1 MRQETFKP
9 TYPDSI
15 SEKKTEK
22 KNWKIGVSGR
32 TLAQDAQSL
41 RFNPSKTIKKK
52 KKKGTKKERKKRE
65 IVSALLHDPALT
77 FKICRYS

>member
-9 TYPDSI
+9 TYPDS
-15 SEKKTEK
+15 EKKTEK
-22 KNWKIGVSGR
+22 KNWKIAFSGR

-52 KKKGTKKERKKRE
+52 KIKNKKRE
-65 IVSALLHDPALT
+65 IVSALLDDPALI

>member
-41 RFNPSKTIKKK
+41 GFNPSKTIKKK
-52 KKKGTKKERKKRE
+52 EKGTKKERKKRE

>member
-52 KKKGTKKERKKRE
+52 EKGTKKERKKRE